1 MYTKGSS
8 ALKTE
13 YYTYDESPKKRSAKI
28 KRMPIRKKGTK
39 PAAVNSSRLI
49 KKRII
54 VAMALI
60 FSMAFVI
67 LQRYAAITE
76 ENDKLNKSRAELELV
91 NAKVVE
97 AQMYAK
103 GDLDPKTIDQQAERL
118 GLRPPTKE
126 QIKYVSLG
134 NTDNGEVLKVEETGS
149 SNAFINALSGI
160 LEYLY

>member
-13 YYTYDESPKKRSAKI
+13 YYTYDAPKKSAGKI
-28 KRMPIRKKGTK
+28 KRMPVKK
-39 PAAVNSSRLI
+39 AASKIKAQDKNKMI
-49 KKRII
+49 KKRMVCVI
-54 VAMALI
+54 ALI
-60 FSMAFVI
+60 FSMAFII

-76 ENDKLNKSRAELELV
+76 EYDKLNKSRAKLELM

-97 AQMYAK
+97 EQMHAS
-103 GDLDPKTIDQQAERL
+103 GDLDPKRIDQEAERL
-118 GLRPPTKE
+118 GLRPPAKN

-134 NTDNGEVLKVEETGS
+134 NKDNGEVLKVEENGS
-149 SNAFINALSGI
+149 NSAFINGLRGI

>member
-13 YYTYDESPKKRSAKI
+13 YYTYDAPKKRSGKI
-28 KRMPIRKKGTK
+28 KRMPAPK
-39 PAAVNSSRLI
+39 AAPKAAPQNRNRML
-49 KKRII
+49 KKR
-54 VAMALI
+54 VVCALALI

-76 ENDKLNKSRAELELV
+76 EYDKLNKSRAKLELM

-97 AQMYAK
+97 EQMYAG
-103 GDLDPKTIDQQAERL
+103 GDLDPKRIDQEAERL
-118 GLRPPTKE
+118 GLRPPAKN

-134 NTDNGEVLKVEETGS
+134 NKDNGEVLKVEESGS
-149 SNAFINALSGI
+149 NSAFMNGLAGI

>member
-13 YYTYDESPKKRSAKI
+13 YYTYDASEKRSGKI
-28 KRMPIRKKGTK
+28 KRMPTPK
-39 PAAVNSSRLI
+39 AAPKASPQSKSRML
-49 KKRII
+49 KKR
-54 VAMALI
+54 VVCALALI

-76 ENDKLNKSRAELELV
+76 EYDKLNKSRAKLELM

-97 AQMYAK
+97 EQMYAG
-103 GDLDPKTIDQQAERL
+103 GDLDPKRIDQEAERL
-118 GLRPPTKE
+118 GLRPPAKN

-134 NTDNGEVLKVEETGS
+134 NKDNGEVLKVEESGS
-149 SNAFINALSGI
+149 NSAFINGLAGI